1 MLRTSKWNFY
11 SSLNWN
17 FLKEMLA
24 ITSLVME
31 SGSGYSE
38 VCYNIRTVSLSFF
51 LKDTL
56 HTLHCFNAVY
66 LMTLAAQGTVSNG
79 TIWSGPNW
87 RHHHGTCLEDWGKW
101 QNFSWDSQVSQSRL
115 KPSTYQI
122 YNRSITV
129 WATSLSLYNLNDL
142 SNKGVTYCIHEIS
155 RTATY
160 SCLSR
165 HHILLWYS

>member
-1 MLRTSKWNFY
+1 
-11 SSLNWN
+11 
-17 FLKEMLA
+17 MLA

-79 TIWSGPNW
+79 TI
-87 RHHHGTCLEDWGKW
+87 
-101 QNFSWDSQVSQSRL
+101 
-115 KPSTYQI
+115 
-122 YNRSITV
+122 
-129 WATSLSLYNLNDL
+129 
-142 SNKGVTYCIHEIS
+142 
-155 RTATY
+155 
-160 SCLSR
+160 
-165 HHILLWYS
+165 